1 MPLHLTTAIFAR
13 GDADEEEDG
22 MGDEIVRPR
31 RQASQ
36 RSEDPLRDPQQF
48 RACTCRESW
57 RALPFLPVDAYPLP
71 LRPQSS
77 ASSSHYVHLRLRVPR
92 RVTQDHR
99 RLPLWP
105 LLERCH
111 LPSRRLPHGGRPS
124 ASYRLRMTRTRTM
137 SRTTAMTSPRTPTMS
152 TTPRP
157 LRALHER
164 PTTRRTSAFSAS
176 TGRCTS

>member
-1 MPLHLTTAIFAR
+1 MRTRRRMGWATRSSAR
-13 GDADEEEDG
+13 AAKRASALRTLYVIHSTSEP
-22 MGDEIVRPR
+22 VR
-31 RQASQ
+31 AS
-36 RSEDPLRDPQQF
+36 
-48 RACTCRESW
+48 CRESW

-164 PTTRRTSAFSAS
+164 PTTRRMSAISAS